1 MLGNSKR
8 KRSLQTARR
17 IVSFENNYLKF
28 NDFEKLFQLLTNF
41 LVEKKLYSSR
51 LDFEFFFKILYWQT
65 MNSNYLVWNILFL
78 LKFKLLKK
86 SWVDWLPN

>member
-1 MLGNSKR
+1 MGSLQSSKLLVDIIRTLYCYMLGNSKR

-51 LDFEFFFKILYWQT
+51 LDFEFFFKILY
-65 MNSNYLVWNILFL
+65 
-78 LKFKLLKK
+78 
-86 SWVDWLPN
+86 